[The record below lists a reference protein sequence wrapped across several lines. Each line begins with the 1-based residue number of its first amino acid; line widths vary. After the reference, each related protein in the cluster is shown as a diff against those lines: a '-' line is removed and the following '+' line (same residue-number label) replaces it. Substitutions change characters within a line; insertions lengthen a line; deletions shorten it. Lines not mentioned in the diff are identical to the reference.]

1 MGEKPQNT
9 VAPGDSPRREHRTK
23 SPGRTQSSP
32 QATRRGE
39 NTEKKPTATREAY
52 GKTLLELGEK
62 RSDIVVLDADLSG
75 STKTS
80 KFAKVFPK
88 RFFNLGISEQDMIG
102 TAAGLA
108 LTGKVPF
115 ASTFAVFETGRA
127 WDQIRLTVCYSNI
140 NVKLVA
146 THGGITVGEDG
157 ASHQA
162 LEDIALMRVLPN
174 MTVIVP
180 ADATETSSVIN
191 TIADYKGPVYVR
203 LGRAKVPYVMPDNY
217 KFKIGKAYI
226 FRIGKEVNIIA
237 AGIMVDIAK
246 SAAQVLTNQGIDTGV
261 INMSTIKP
269 LDKESLLLIAKN
281 SKVIITAEE
290 HSVIGG
296 LGGAVCEFL
305 AENYPIP
312 VRRIGIKDLFGCSG
326 SPNELLKLYNLTS
339 EDIIETTKE
348 ALKK

>member
-1 MGEKPQNT
+1 MGEPKQETRDKGQETSKGNT
-9 VAPGDSPRREHRTK
+9 
-23 SPGRTQSSP
+23 SSLITRNSSLKK
-32 QATRRGE
+32 ATRD
-39 NTEKKPTATREAY
+39 AY
-52 GKTLLELGEK
+52 GETLLELGKK

-75 STKTS
+75 STKTN
-80 KFAKVFPK
+80 KFAKAFPE
-88 RFFNLGISEQDMIG
+88 RFFNLGVSEQDMVG

-108 LTGKVPF
+108 QTGKIPF

-127 WDQIRLTVCYSNI
+127 FDQIRLVVCYSNT

-162 LEDIALMRVLPN
+162 LEDIALMRALPN

-191 TIADYKGPVYVR
+191 EITDYVGPVYVR
-203 LGRAKVPYVMPDNY
+203 LGRGKVPYVMPDNY
-217 KFKIGKAYI
+217 RFKIGSAHV
-226 FRIGKEVNIIA
+226 FRIGRDVNIIA
-237 AGIMVDIAK
+237 AGIMVDIAQK
-246 SAAQVLTNQGIDTGV
+246 AADILTNQGIDTGV

-269 LDKESLLLIAKN
+269 VDEKSLLRAAKA

-305 AENYPIP
+305 SENYPIP
-312 VRRIGIKDLFGCSG
+312 VRRIGINDMFGCSG
-326 SPNELLKLYNLTS
+326 SSEELLNLYGLTP
-339 EDIIETTKE
+339 ENIIETAKE